1 MRSLLISFLGFSLF
15 AKDLGDWGLT
25 FPIEEKSPFESMKSK
40 AALHTSEMKK
50 YAEEIENY
58 IQNPPPIV
66 GIGKALEKKSH
77 HYDPTYIVE
86 EDIEIEGRLLA
97 KAGDKINLLEKM
109 ELPGG
114 MLFFDGSDPSQ
125 VAWARKAPSVFKWV
139 LVKGRPIALENE
151 EKRPIYFDQFG
162 YYTTRF
168 DIHNVP
174 ARVKQEGTSLLIEE
188 IPVDE
193 EGEEKK

>member
-1 MRSLLISFLGFSLF
+1 MKPLLISFLGLSLF
-15 AKDLGDWGLT
+15 AKDLGKSGLT

-50 YAEEIENY
+50 YADEIENY
-58 IQNPPPIV
+58 IQNPPTIV
-66 GIGKALEKKSH
+66 GIGKALEKKSY

-86 EDIEIEGRLLA
+86 EDVEIEGRLFA

-109 ELPGG
+109 EVPGG
-114 MLFFDGSDPSQ
+114 MLFFDGSDPAQ
-125 VAWARKAPSVFKWV
+125 VAWARKQPSVFKWV
-139 LVKGRPIALENE
+139 LVRGRPIALETE
-151 EKRPIYFDQFG
+151 EERPVYYDQFS

-174 ARVKQEGTSLLIEE
+174 ARVKQEGTFLLIEE

-193 EGEEKK
+193 EGEEKE